1 MAGVRDSL
9 IDLERHTRRLE
20 ENVNKLGTA
29 LQHWQTWDA
38 EYEALKE
45 EVASAAESGTTDFE
59 RLQADFEGE
68 LVKGKELKEI
78 FGPNN
83 SRDHDQIINIL
94 DRRIDYVTKN
104 IETLKKQLQT
114 AEKKLATAL
123 VISQPDAVDEEGQ
136 PMTEIIEEL
145 DDEDNVVSYKLN
157 RPGESL
163 PHIQEAL
170 QKVGIKDL
178 ADLDSKPTSETV
190 AKPSKSNGESLS
202 AVPQSEVA
210 VPSKAAK
217 KGVSFAEDAKPAND
231 DAVNDPTVMS
241 RNAVRVQNI
250 MNTAKDQEKII
261 GENPMVPADED
272 PEDAEL
278 RQEMLRYSMGEVG
291 AVVAELQ
298 IEEGATDTDDY
309 EFEYSDE
316 EMNDDYDSDDEED
329 KYGRYTGRVVTD
341 DYKARMLELE
351 QRLGVK
357 SRFTAKEEER
367 AAAAAQADD
376 GSGSDDERIGRI
388 VINRDAA
395 PPGPTESA
403 LAGKAKN
410 KPDKKK
416 GVRFADSLDI
426 ASEDES
432 VAPRATVRDNEPL
445 VEPLS
450 DIVERSVASK
460 STDSKPPRKASRF
473 KSARD
478 ESASAARPAR
488 SPVDIPVSFHGQDR
502 ETAPTGPD
510 GTTIA
515 DKLVERDVVSGPMPD
530 DEYDDYMTHSEIAVE
545 HQRLRRKFMDSQ
557 GGFLREEEIPSRPVE
572 EVEGNKRQSRFKAAR
587 HSRQ

>member
-9 IDLERHTRRLE
+9 IDLERHKRRLE
-20 ENVNKLGTA
+20 ENVNQLQTA

-45 EVASAAESGTTDFE
+45 EVALASDSGAPDFE

-68 LVKGKELKEI
+68 LVKEKELKEI
-78 FGPNN
+78 FGPGNL
-83 SRDHDQIINIL
+83 RTQDQIINIL

-104 IETLKKQLQT
+104 IETLEKQLQI
-114 AEKKLATAL
+114 AENKLATAL
-123 VISQPDAVDEEGQ
+123 VVSQPDAVDEEGQ

-145 DDEDNVVSYKLN
+145 DDDDNVVSYKLN

-170 QKVGIKDL
+170 HKVGIKDL
-178 ADLDSKPTSETV
+178 PDLDPQSTSEIV
-190 AKPSKSNGESLS
+190 AEPSKATGEPSSSL
-202 AVPQSEVA
+202 PQQEVA
-210 VPSKAAK
+210 APSKAAK
-217 KGVSFAEDAKPAND
+217 KGVSFAEDTKPAD
-231 DAVNDPTVMS
+231 EDVLTEPQGVS
-241 RNAVRVQNI
+241 RNAARVQNI

-261 GENPMVPADED
+261 GENPIIPVDED
-272 PEDAEL
+272 PEDAAL
-278 RQEMLRYSMGEVG
+278 RQEMLRYSMDEVG

-298 IEEGATDTDDY
+298 LEEGGTDTEDY

-316 EMNDDYDSDDEED
+316 EMDDDYDSDDEED

-351 QRLGVK
+351 QKLGVK

-367 AAAAAQADD
+367 AAAAAADD
-376 GSGSDDERIGRI
+376 SGSDDERIGRI
-388 VINRDAA
+388 VVNRSTA
-395 PPGPTESA
+395 PSGPAESA

-410 KPDKKK
+410 KPEKKK

-426 ASEDES
+426 ASEDEA
-432 VAPRATVRDNEPL
+432 VAPRPVVKENGPV

-450 DIVERSVASK
+450 DIVERSATSK

-473 KSARD
+473 KSSRD
-478 ESASAARPAR
+478 ESAPAIQPAR

-515 DKLVERDVVSGPMPD
+515 DKLVERDSVSSPMPD

-557 GGFLREEEIPSRPVE
+557 GGFLKEEELPVRPAE